1 MTMNITHDLHVHT
14 YLSACCRDKEG
25 MTVTNVLA
33 AAEASGL
40 RTVGFSDHLWMNAAV
55 PPSSWYRPQD
65 ATQIRRL
72 RNDLAAL
79 GPSPVRVS
87 VGCEA
92 DMRAPGQFSIT
103 PEFAAGLDHVL
114 LACSH
119 FHMKDFIE
127 QPADTSPRAVA
138 EHLVA
143 FFVSGVQSGLA
154 TSIAHPFLPIG
165 DTARL
170 DAILGSLSDGELTD
184 ALGVAAE
191 CRVALE
197 ITIGFLPKAGPAPT
211 FSLETPLRLLT
222 LAKAAGCRF
231 TFGSD
236 AHDLTTL
243 DHLAELQPLG
253 DHLGLTDADL
263 AVHC

>member
-1 MTMNITHDLHVHT
+1 MNIAHDLHVHT
-14 YLSACCRDKEG
+14 YLSSCCRDKER
-25 MTVTNVLA
+25 MTVANILSA
-33 AAEASGL
+33 AAARGL
-40 RTVGFSDHLWMNAAV
+40 RTVGFSDHIWTNASV
-55 PPSSWYRPQD
+55 PPSAWYRPQD

-79 GPSPVRVS
+79 SPSTVRVS

-103 PEFAAGLDHVL
+103 PDFAACLDHVL
-114 LACSH
+114 LSCSH
-119 FHMKDFIE
+119 FHMKGFVE

-143 FFVSGVQSGLA
+143 FFVSGVRSGLA

-170 DAILGSLSDGELTD
+170 DAILGSLSDAELTD

-191 CRVALE
+191 NRVALE
-197 ITIGFLPKAGPAPT
+197 ITINFLPKPGPEPT
-211 FSLETPLRLLT
+211 FSLETPVRLLT

-231 TFGSD
+231 TFGTD
-236 AHDLTTL
+236 AHDLQTL
-243 DHLAELQPLG
+243 DRLPELQPLVAR
-253 DHLGLTDADL
+253 LGLAEADL
-263 AVHC
+263 AVR

>member
-143 FFVSGVQSGLA
+143 FFVSGVRSGLA

-170 DAILGSLSDGELTD
+170 DAILGSLSDAELTD

-191 CRVALE
+191 RRVALE
-197 ITIGFLPKAGPAPT
+197 ITVGFLPKAGPEPT

-222 LAKAAGCRF
+222 LAKTAGCRF
-231 TFGSD
+231 TFGTD
-236 AHDLTTL
+236 AHDLPSL
-243 DHLAELQPLG
+243 DHLAGLQPLV
-253 DHLGLTDADL
+253 DRLGLTDADL
-263 AVHC
+263 AVH